1 MSLVT
6 AKTPQVM
13 VRKERI
19 SATLLTER
27 NKTAKTQQST
37 GIRDN
42 FLCYGVKTRYKHNG
56 GFVLSPG
63 PAVPRGESF
72 DENPTGEGRGS

>member
-6 AKTPQVM
+6 EKTPQVM
-13 VRKERI
+13 LREPTI
-19 SATLLTER
+19 SATLLTEL
-27 NKTAKTQQST
+27 NKTEKTQETT

-42 FLCYGVKTRYKHNG
+42 FLYYRVKTRYKHNG

-63 PAVPRGESF
+63 PAVPRGERF
-72 DENPTGEGRGS
+72 DENHTGEG